1 MKLKYIVDI
10 GTPLPPIEDLIGKT
24 EKEQNEILKRTDVSV
39 SRTIEE
45 FIREEGQTRIRSS
58 KEHKSVEHGANGV
71 RQDEKRPDNKVR
83 NERS

>member
-45 FIREEGQTRIRSS
+45 FIREEGQTRVRSS
-58 KEHKSVEHGANGV
+58 TEYKALEHGINGV

>member
-45 FIREEGQTRIRSS
+45 FIREEGQARIRSS
-58 KEHKSVEHGANGV
+58 AEYKTVEHGTNGV
-71 RQDEKRPDNKVR
+71 RQDEKRLDNQIR
-83 NERS
+83 NKRS